1 MRPALLSALILAAPL
16 SGARALGSGY
26 AGTSAAEFLK
36 LGADARGVAMGE
48 AMAAVADDA
57 NAIYWNPAGLAAAAR
72 RHLSLTHSILFQ
84 SVFYDFLA
92 YAHPVRPLV
101 PTRRREIRSSGLGTL
116 AAAVLYLNAGELQEF
131 DRFGAKT
138 GGAFTPQDFAFIGG
152 WGGALTDS
160 LDVGVSLKY
169 IDSRIKATARTGAI
183 DAGAR
188 YRTHLGP
195 LPLTL
200 AVNGRNY
207 GGALKFRNQQD
218 PLPASVRLA
227 AALRPAPFWVIAA
240 EGVFPRDNDPYTS
253 LGSEMAVPLDL
264 DVTVVLRGGWS
275 GRTSSGDLE
284 GMAGVS
290 FGAGLGL
297 NAMRVDYAWVPFG
310 LLGNTH
316 RFTLGYRF

>member
-1 MRPALLSALILAAPL
+1 MRPVLLAGLILAAPL
-16 SGARALGSGY
+16 REAAAGSGY
-26 AGTSAAEFLK
+26 EGTSAAEFLK

-57 NAIYWNPAGLAAAAR
+57 NAVYWNPAGLAAAAR

-84 SVFYDFLA
+84 SVFYDFLS

-101 PTRRREIRSSGLGTL
+101 PTRRREIRPSGLGTL

-131 DRFGAKT
+131 DRFGTKT

-160 LDVGVSLKY
+160 LDLGVALKY
-169 IDSRIKATARTGAI
+169 IDSRIKATARTGAV

-188 YRTHLGP
+188 YRANLGP
-195 LPLTL
+195 FPLTL
-200 AVNGRNY
+200 AVNARNY
-207 GGALKFRNQQD
+207 GGRLKYREQAD
-218 PLPASVRLA
+218 PLPASLRVA
-227 AALRPAPFWVIAA
+227 AAVRPASFWVVAT
-240 EGVFPRDNDPYTS
+240 EWVFPRDNDAYAS
-253 LGSEMAVPLDL
+253 FGSEMAVPLDL
-264 DVTVVLRGGWS
+264 DLSVVLRGGWS
-275 GRTSSGDLE
+275 GRTSSADLE

-290 FGAGLGL
+290 FGAGLGM